1 MPVAM
6 CNMEH
11 NLWYDIQESVCPDNK
26 NLK

>member
-6 CNMEH
+6 CNIEH